1 MTVSDLRTRTSVP
14 REGEDTDSR
23 GLCRIRAEFR
33 LRCPW
38 TKEPS
43 PEPRGHSAVLRF
55 KGNAEQTART
65 LAVAL
70 TKRQEMPASS
80 RNGQDSHSQGML
92 RQQRGNGQVLR
103 GDSAA
108 QETQRRCLLN
118 LQGNSDN
125 SGGKQELMSVNEN
138 TRRLIHSHFTFVF
151 LLRK

>member
-1 MTVSDLRTRTSVP
+1 MTRGTGNLEEEVVSVSFAFSLTPQWTQVYVSGNQEASRRNLLVHWASRVFFEVLLNWGWGERKEGDLSQ
-14 REGEDTDSR
+14 
-23 GLCRIRAEFR
+23 
-33 LRCPW
+33 
-38 TKEPS
+38 PS

-118 LQGNSDN
+118 L
-125 SGGKQELMSVNEN
+125 
-138 TRRLIHSHFTFVF
+138 
-151 LLRK
+151 